1 MINIMIDDTFHSI
14 TDTGAKLD
22 THNRDCLLYSKYLS
36 NGRIL
41 YNNVV
46 TTEIGYRKTFVIE
59 FKIEHKILSNYFYR
73 RIAFMINSCS
83 WVHHI
88 SLKGLVCSSK
98 GLIC

>member
-14 TDTGAKLD
+14 TDTGAKLGVVPN
-22 THNRDCLLYSKYLS
+22 THEHDYLLYGKYLS
-36 NGRIL
+36 NGCIL

-46 TTEIGYRKTFVIE
+46 SNGIGYRKTFVIE
-59 FKIEHKILSNYFYR
+59 FKIEHKILSNSFYH

-88 SLKGLVCSSK
+88 SLKGLVC
-98 GLIC
+98 